1 MLSRQFYFNLNN
13 DLIVDLFAG
22 GGGASTGIELATGR
36 YVDIAVNH
44 DPQAVAMHETNHPQT
59 RHFCEDVFE
68 VDPVAVTKGKPVGL
82 LWASPDCKHFSKA
95 KGGKP
100 VSRKIRSLAWVVV
113 KWARLVRPRVI
124 CLENVEEFQTWGP
137 LTGDLP
143 DPARKGE
150 TFRRWVAE
158 LEKLGYVVQYKELR
172 ACDFGA
178 PTIRKR
184 LFLVA
189 RCDGLPII
197 FPQPTHGKGLKPY
210 KTAAEIIDWSIPCP
224 SIFGRAKPL
233 SDNTLRRIANGVVRF
248 VVNAQKPFVVKDCAK
263 LLIQMGY
270 GDNEGRR
277 VLDLNKPLGTV
288 TSGGNKFAL
297 VSAFL
302 AKHYSG
308 VVGTRVNNPVGTI
321 TTVDHHSLVTVGM
334 SDVPTDR
341 AEEVRAFLI
350 NYYGTGMSSAVNEPL
365 NTCTG
370 HVHSGLVAVRIDGK
384 EDAIADIGLRMLQPH
399 ELYAAQGFP
408 AGYVFDRSG
417 NGAPLSKEAQ
427 IRMCGNSVCP
437 PVAAALVKANYG
449 AAKAAK
455 DDLTDDDET
464 KAVLTIATLGTSSIL
479 KGIGKTIDKASDA
492 LEDE

>member
-158 LEKLGYVVQYKELR
+158 LEKLGYAVQYKELR

-384 EDAIADIGLRMLQPH
+384 EYAIADIGLRMLQPH

-449 AAKAAK
+449 AAA
-455 DDLTDDDET
+455 E
-464 KAVLTIATLGTSSIL
+464 L
-479 KGIGKTIDKASDA
+479 KTA
-492 LEDE
+492 

>member
-44 DPQAVAMHETNHPQT
+44 DPKAVAMHETNHPQT

-100 VSRKIRSLAWVVV
+100 VSKKIRSLAWVVV

-137 LTGDLP
+137 LEGDLP

-158 LEKLGYVVQYKELR
+158 LEKLGYDVQYKELR
-172 ACDFGA
+172 ACDYGA

-189 RCDGLPII
+189 RCDGLPIV

-233 SDNTLRRIANGVVRF
+233 SDNTLRRIANGIVRF
-248 VVNAQKPFVVKDCAK
+248 VINVQKPFIVKDCAK

-334 SDVPTDR
+334 SDVPTNR
-341 AEEVRAFLI
+341 TEEVRAFLI
-350 NYYGTGMSSAVNEPL
+350 NYYGTGTSAAVNEPL

-370 HVHSGLVAVRIDGK
+370 HVHSGLVAVRIGGK
-384 EDAIADIGLRMLQPH
+384 EYAIADIGLRMLQPH

-408 AGYVFDRSG
+408 SGYVFDRSG
-417 NGAPLSKEAQ
+417 SGEPLSKEAQ

-437 PVAAALVKANYG
+437 PVAAALVKANYC
-449 AAKAAK
+449 AAA
-455 DDLTDDDET
+455 E
-464 KAVLTIATLGTSSIL
+464 L
-479 KGIGKTIDKASDA
+479 KTA
-492 LEDE
+492 

>member
-1 MLSRQFYFNLNN
+1 
-13 DLIVDLFAG
+13 
-22 GGGASTGIELATGR
+22 
-36 YVDIAVNH
+36 
-44 DPQAVAMHETNHPQT
+44 
-59 RHFCEDVFE
+59 
-68 VDPVAVTKGKPVGL
+68 
-82 LWASPDCKHFSKA
+82 
-95 KGGKP
+95 
-100 VSRKIRSLAWVVV
+100 
-113 KWARLVRPRVI
+113 
-124 CLENVEEFQTWGP
+124 
-137 LTGDLP
+137 
-143 DPARKGE
+143 
-150 TFRRWVAE
+150 
-158 LEKLGYVVQYKELR
+158 
-172 ACDFGA
+172 
-178 PTIRKR
+178 
-184 LFLVA
+184 
-189 RCDGLPII
+189 
-197 FPQPTHGKGLKPY
+197 
-210 KTAAEIIDWSIPCP
+210 
-224 SIFGRAKPL
+224 
-233 SDNTLRRIANGVVRF
+233 
-248 VVNAQKPFVVKDCAK
+248 
-263 LLIQMGY
+263 MGY

-384 EDAIADIGLRMLQPH
+384 EYAIADIGLRMLQPH

-408 AGYVFDRSG
+408 AGYVFDRRG

-449 AAKAAK
+449 AAA
-455 DDLTDDDET
+455 E
-464 KAVLTIATLGTSSIL
+464 L
-479 KGIGKTIDKASDA
+479 KTA
-492 LEDE
+492 

>member
-44 DPQAVAMHETNHPQT
+44 DPKAVAMHETNHPQT

-100 VSRKIRSLAWVVV
+100 VSKKIRSLAWVVV

-137 LTGDLP
+137 LEGDLP

-158 LEKLGYVVQYKELR
+158 LEKLGYDVQYKELR
-172 ACDFGA
+172 ACDYGA

-189 RCDGLPII
+189 RCDGLPIV

-233 SDNTLRRIANGVVRF
+233 SDNTLRRIANGIVRF
-248 VVNAQKPFVVKDCAK
+248 VINVQKPFIVKDCAK

-334 SDVPTDR
+334 SDVPTNR
-341 AEEVRAFLI
+341 TEEVRAFLI
-350 NYYGTGMSSAVNEPL
+350 NYYGTGTSAAVNEPL

-370 HVHSGLVAVRIDGK
+370 HVHSGLVAVRIGGK
-384 EDAIADIGLRMLQPH
+384 EYAIADIGLRMLQPH

-408 AGYVFDRSG
+408 SGYIFDRSG
-417 NGAPLSKEAQ
+417 SGAPLSKEAQ

-437 PVAAALVKANYG
+437 PVAAALVKANYC
-449 AAKAAK
+449 AAA
-455 DDLTDDDET
+455 E
-464 KAVLTIATLGTSSIL
+464 L
-479 KGIGKTIDKASDA
+479 KTA
-492 LEDE
+492 

>member
-44 DPQAVAMHETNHPQT
+44 DPKAVAMHETNHPQT

-100 VSRKIRSLAWVVV
+100 VSKKIRSLAWVVV

-137 LTGDLP
+137 LEGDLP

-158 LEKLGYVVQYKELR
+158 LEKLGYDVQYKELR
-172 ACDFGA
+172 ACDYGA

-189 RCDGLPII
+189 RCDGLPIV

-233 SDNTLRRIANGVVRF
+233 SDNTLRRIANGIVRF
-248 VVNAQKPFVVKDCAK
+248 VINVQKPFIVKDCAK

-334 SDVPTDR
+334 SDVPTNR
-341 AEEVRAFLI
+341 TEEVSAFLI
-350 NYYGTGMSSAVNEPL
+350 NYYGTGTSAAVNEPL

-370 HVHSGLVAVRIDGK
+370 HVHSGLVAVRIGGK
-384 EDAIADIGLRMLQPH
+384 EYAIADIGLRMLQPH

-408 AGYVFDRSG
+408 SGYVFDRSG
-417 NGAPLSKEAQ
+417 SGAPLSKEAQ

-437 PVAAALVKANYG
+437 PVAAALVKANYC
-449 AAKAAK
+449 AAA
-455 DDLTDDDET
+455 E
-464 KAVLTIATLGTSSIL
+464 L
-479 KGIGKTIDKASDA
+479 KTA
-492 LEDE
+492 

>member
-44 DPQAVAMHETNHPQT
+44 DPKAVAMHETNHPQT

-100 VSRKIRSLAWVVV
+100 VSKKIRSLAWVVV

-137 LTGDLP
+137 LEGDLP

-158 LEKLGYVVQYKELR
+158 LEKLGYDVQYKELR
-172 ACDFGA
+172 ACDYGA

-189 RCDGLPII
+189 RCDGLPIV

-233 SDNTLRRIANGVVRF
+233 SDNTLRRIANGIVRF
-248 VVNAQKPFVVKDCAK
+248 VINVQKPFIVKDCAK

-288 TSGGNKFAL
+288 TSGGNKFEL

-334 SDVPTDR
+334 SDVPTNR
-341 AEEVRAFLI
+341 TEEVRAFLI
-350 NYYGTGMSSAVNEPL
+350 NYYGTGTSAAVNEPL

-370 HVHSGLVAVRIDGK
+370 HVHSGLVAVRIGGK
-384 EDAIADIGLRMLQPH
+384 EYAIADIGLRMLQPH

-408 AGYVFDRSG
+408 SGYVFDRSG
-417 NGAPLSKEAQ
+417 SGAPLSKEAQ

-437 PVAAALVKANYG
+437 PVAAALVKANYC
-449 AAKAAK
+449 AAA
-455 DDLTDDDET
+455 E
-464 KAVLTIATLGTSSIL
+464 L
-479 KGIGKTIDKASDA
+479 KTA
-492 LEDE
+492 

>member
-44 DPQAVAMHETNHPQT
+44 DPKAIAMHETNHPQT

-100 VSRKIRSLAWVVV
+100 VSKKIRSLAWVVV

-137 LTGDLP
+137 LEGDLP

-158 LEKLGYVVQYKELR
+158 LEKLGYDVQYKELR
-172 ACDFGA
+172 ACDYGA

-189 RCDGLPII
+189 RCDGLPIV

-233 SDNTLRRIANGVVRF
+233 SDNTLRRIANGIVRF
-248 VVNAQKPFVVKDCAK
+248 VINVQKPFIVKDCAK

-334 SDVPTDR
+334 SDVPTNR
-341 AEEVRAFLI
+341 TEEVRAFLI
-350 NYYGTGMSSAVNEPL
+350 NYYGTGTSAAVNEPL

-370 HVHSGLVAVRIDGK
+370 HVHSGLVAVRIGGK
-384 EDAIADIGLRMLQPH
+384 EYAIADIGLRMLQPH

-408 AGYVFDRSG
+408 SGYVFDRSG
-417 NGAPLSKEAQ
+417 SGAPLSKEAQ

-437 PVAAALVKANYG
+437 PVAAALVKANYC
-449 AAKAAK
+449 AAA
-455 DDLTDDDET
+455 E
-464 KAVLTIATLGTSSIL
+464 L
-479 KGIGKTIDKASDA
+479 KTA
-492 LEDE
+492 

>member
-44 DPQAVAMHETNHPQT
+44 DPSALAMHETNHPQT

-100 VSRKIRSLAWVVV
+100 VSKKIRSLAWVVV

-137 LTGDLP
+137 LADGLP

-150 TFRRWVAE
+150 TFRRWIAE
-158 LEKLGYVVQYKELR
+158 LKKLGYDVRYKELR
-172 ACDFGA
+172 ACDYGA

-189 RCDGLPII
+189 RCDGLPIV
-197 FPQPTHGKGLKPY
+197 FPKPTHGKGLKPY
-210 KTAAEIIDWSIPCP
+210 RTAAEIIDWSIPCP

-233 SDNTLRRIANGVVRF
+233 SDNTLRRIANGVVKF
-248 VVNAQKPFVVKDCAK
+248 VINAQKPFIVKDCAQ

-270 GDNEGRR
+270 GDNKGRR

-308 VVGTRVNNPVGTI
+308 VVGTCVSNPVGTI

-334 SDVPTDR
+334 SDTPSDR
-341 AEEVRAFLI
+341 TEEVRAFLI

-365 NTCTG
+365 NTCTS

-384 EDAIADIGLRMLQPH
+384 EYAIADIGLRMLQPH

-408 AGYVFDRSG
+408 AGYVFDRRG

-449 AAKAAK
+449 ATA
-455 DDLTDDDET
+455 E
-464 KAVLTIATLGTSSIL
+464 L
-479 KGIGKTIDKASDA
+479 KTA
-492 LEDE
+492 